1 MPGQDSAQHGAQ
13 DSAQDSA
20 DTVLLPLGATEQHG
34 PHLPVNTDTLIATA
48 VAELAA
54 RQLPG
59 TAVAPA
65 IVVGASSE
73 HRDFPGTISLPH
85 EVLASLIEE
94 LCRGLRRRGFRWI
107 AVFSAHGG
115 NGQALALAEERLRDD
130 ALFIP
135 DLTLAQVLAAEGID
149 PGRAGA
155 HAGLAET
162 SALLAIDATQ
172 ARMQRAEA
180 GYVGRLE
187 AVWDVLTTAGLRPV
201 TANGVLGDPTGA
213 SPQLGELCLHAW
225 ATALAEAVSRWKGR
239 AT

>member
-1 MPGQDSAQHGAQ
+1 MPAQ
-13 DSAQDSA
+13 DSAQESA

-34 PHLPVNTDTLIATA
+34 PHLPLNTDTLIAAA
-48 VAELAA
+48 VAERAA
-54 RQLPG
+54 RRLPG

-65 IVVGASSE
+65 LSVGASSE

-94 LCRGLRRRGFRWI
+94 QCRGLQRRGFRWI

-115 NGQALALAEERLRDD
+115 NGQALTIAAERLGEDV
-130 ALFIP
+130 LFVP
-135 DLTLAQVLAAEGID
+135 DFSLAQVLAAEGID

-162 SALLAIDATQ
+162 SALLAIDATRAQ
-172 ARMQRAEA
+172 MQRAEP

-187 AVWDVLTTAGLRPV
+187 GVWDVLTSAGLRPV
-201 TANGVLGDPTGA
+201 TPNGVLGDPTGA
-213 SPQLGELCLHAW
+213 SPELGELCLQAC
-225 ATALAEAVSRWKGR
+225 AAALAEAVSSWKSR